1 MDIASFHPPLER
13 KPPGTKEFGIKVK
26 VPDESLEQNIFKS
39 MHSTF
44 DYRSLSSSSDEAS
57 DDSSDEKNCSNLKIS
72 SALASSDNSDEDEEE
87 EDEDEDSE
95 TEISAVSE
103 NGENEEVDKRD
114 GEKDENFKCKE
125 DNWSEVD
132 ESEEG
137 NESQA
142 DSVLFEPGPPDQNL
156 IEPFALSNIQTDL
169 ETFHELCVRCVKYED
184 GQKINGQALR
194 LCKEGFHD
202 RAIHEFKW
210 AAKHCH
216 SISAYY
222 NLGLCFMEKQDFM
235 KVRNFS

>member
-194 LCKEGFHD
+194 LYKEGFHD